1 MSQRLLWSL
10 VGLAGVLTV
19 AVLAWHLA
27 TWSVEPVRQAVVRP
41 PAAPESE
48 PEPVAS
54 TGGQSLDLAMET
66 ARETLDAVADDTVAD
81 DSGASVSAPA
91 SAAPER
97 DAEPPPGPDV
107 PRFDVVRVEPDGS
120 AVMAGR
126 AAPGAR
132 VSILDAGTAIG
143 EVTADR
149 RGEWVFL
156 PDEPLAP
163 GDRELSLSA
172 QGGAGAG
179 AGRFGSDVRV
189 DMDMPS
195 GTATASVSASEGSE
209 SRRVSD
215 TVVVLSVPGAGDDR
229 PVIALEAPRQGGEA
243 VRLLQGPGGPS
254 AVGELSLSRV
264 DYSASGGVSLSGTAR
279 PNVTVQ
285 LYLDNEP
292 VARAQTDGTGAW
304 TATPEA
310 SALDDRVY
318 TLRVDELGA
327 DGGVA
332 QRVELPFRHTDVTL
346 RSAGPGETM
355 VVVQPGNSLWRVAR
369 VVYGQGIDYTIIYE
383 ANQDQIRDPDLIYP
397 GQVFLV
403 PDAGLSGDAPP
414 LADEQGDP

>member
-10 VGLAGVLTV
+10 VGLAGVLAV
-19 AVLAWHLA
+19 VVLAWHLA
-27 TWSVEPVRQAVVRP
+27 TWPVEPVRQAVVQP
-41 PAAPESE
+41 PAAPESA
-48 PEPVAS
+48 PEPAAS
-54 TGGQSLDLAMET
+54 TGDRSLDRAMDT
-66 ARETLDAVADDTVAD
+66 ARETLDAVGDDAVGDDT
-81 DSGASVSAPA
+81 GAPTSVPA
-91 SAAPER
+91 SAAPAQDTNPPSDP
-97 DAEPPPGPDV
+97 DA

-143 EVTADR
+143 EVTADE

-172 QGGAGAG
+172 RGGAGSGG
-179 AGRFGSDVRV
+179 APDTEA
-189 DMDMPS
+189 DMIPATGTVAASAAARDS
-195 GTATASVSASEGSE
+195 GTGQ
-209 SRRVSD
+209 RVSD

-254 AVGELSLSRV
+254 AAGELSLSRV
-264 DYSASGGVSLSGTAR
+264 DYGSSGGVSLSGTAR

-292 VARAQTDGTGAW
+292 VARAQTDATGVW

-327 DGGVA
+327 DGGVD

-346 RSAGPGETM
+346 KSAGPGETM

-369 VVYGQGIDYTIIYE
+369 VVYGRGIDYTTIYE

-403 PDAGLSGDAPP
+403 PDAGLGGDSPP
-414 LADEQGDP
+414 TADE

>member
-10 VGLAGVLTV
+10 VGLAGVLAV
-19 AVLAWHLA
+19 VVLAWHLA
-27 TWSVEPVRQAVVRP
+27 TWPVEPVRQAVVQP
-41 PAAPESE
+41 PAAPESA
-48 PEPVAS
+48 PEPAAS
-54 TGGQSLDLAMET
+54 TGDRSLDRAMDT
-66 ARETLDAVADDTVAD
+66 ARETLDAVGDDAVGDDT
-81 DSGASVSAPA
+81 GAPTSVPA
-91 SAAPER
+91 SAAPAQDTNPPSDP
-97 DAEPPPGPDV
+97 DA

-143 EVTADR
+143 EVTADE

-172 QGGAGAG
+172 RGGAGSGG
-179 AGRFGSDVRV
+179 APDTEA
-189 DMDMPS
+189 DMIPATGTVAASAAARDS
-195 GTATASVSASEGSE
+195 GTGQ
-209 SRRVSD
+209 RVSD

-254 AVGELSLSRV
+254 AAGELSLSRV

-292 VARAQTDGTGAW
+292 VARARTDETGAW

-327 DGGVA
+327 DGGVD

-346 RSAGPGETM
+346 KSAGPGETM

-369 VVYGQGIDYTIIYE
+369 VVYGRGIDYTTIYE

-403 PDAGLSGDAPP
+403 PDAGLGGDSPP
-414 LADEQGDP
+414 TADE

>member
-10 VGLAGVLTV
+10 VGLAGVLVV
-19 AVLAWHLA
+19 AVLGWHLA
-27 TWSVEPVRQAVVRP
+27 TWPEDPSRQAVVRP
-41 PAAPESE
+41 PADREVQ
-48 PEPVAS
+48 PEPSAS
-54 TGGQSLDLAMET
+54 TGDRRLDRAMET
-66 ARETLDAVADDTVAD
+66 ARETLDAVGDNAGT
-81 DSGASVSAPA
+81 SASDPAP
-91 SAAPER
+91 SPQPAAPVQ
-97 DAEPPPGPDV
+97 DAAPPPDPDA

-143 EVTADR
+143 EVTADE

-172 QGGAGAG
+172 RGGAGAG
-179 AGRFGSDVRV
+179 AGRSGLNVRAEMSSDA
-189 DMDMPS
+189 
-195 GTATASVSASEGSE
+195 ATASVSASEGGA
-209 SRRVSD
+209 RQRVSD
-215 TVVVLSVPGAGDDR
+215 TVVVLSVPGAGDDH

-292 VARAQTDGTGAW
+292 VARARTDETGAW

-327 DGGVA
+327 DGGVD

-346 RSAGPGETM
+346 KSAGPGETM

-403 PDAGLSGDAPP
+403 PDAGRGGDPP
-414 LADEQGDP
+414 PPADE

>member
-10 VGLAGVLTV
+10 VGLAGVLVV

-27 TWSVEPVRQAVVRP
+27 TWPEDPSRQAVVRP
-41 PAAPESE
+41 RADREVQ
-48 PEPVAS
+48 PEPSAS
-54 TGGQSLDLAMET
+54 TGDRRLDRAMET
-66 ARETLDAVADDTVAD
+66 ARETLDAVGDNTGT
-81 DSGASVSAPA
+81 SASDSAPTPQP
-91 SAAPER
+91 AAPVQ
-97 DAEPPPGPDV
+97 DTNPPPDPDA

-126 AAPGAR
+126 AEPGAR

-143 EVTADR
+143 EVTADE

-156 PDEPLAP
+156 PDDPLAP
-163 GDRELSLSA
+163 GDRELSLS
-172 QGGAGAG
+172 
-179 AGRFGSDVRV
+179 VRG
-189 DMDMPS
+189 DA
-195 GTATASVSASEGSE
+195 ATGPRDSE
-209 SRRVSD
+209 
-215 TVVVLSVPGAGDDR
+215 TVVVLSVPGAGDDH

-243 VRLLQGPGGPS
+243 GRVLQGPAGPS

-292 VARAQTDGTGAW
+292 VARARADEEGAW

-310 SALDDRVY
+310 ADLDERVY

-327 DGGVA
+327 DGGVD
-332 QRVELPFRHTDVTL
+332 QRVELPFRPTDVTL
-346 RSAGPGETM
+346 KSAGPGETL

-369 VVYGQGIDYTIIYE
+369 VVYGRGIDYTVIYE

-403 PDAGLSGDAPP
+403 PDAGIGGDAPP
-414 LADEQGDP
+414 PAPE